1 MIAYNYSEPRGLH
14 KSVNQAEL
22 RDSYY
27 ERGKFMTMKRKYWPL
42 AVAGILAVSAAGC
55 QNTGME
61 SAAASSVAVQE
72 SAASTAAAAGND
84 SSGCGDYGCGSRD
97 AIWKRRT
104 SDDQHISG
112 GRYAGL

>member
-72 SAASTAAAAGND
+72 SAASTAAAAETTPRSRPEDCRSATGRAR
-84 SSGCGDYGCGSRD
+84 SCTGS
-97 AIWKRRT
+97 T
-104 SDDQHISG
+104 SMCAP
-112 GRYAGL
+112 GR